1 MSNDPTTNEIASL
14 SNTILDELERAVVG
28 KREVLSL
35 LLTGILADGHVLF
48 EDLPGLAKTLIAR
61 SFAQVST
68 MQFSRVQFTPDLV
81 PGDITGSMVLDAATG
96 RGAFQPGPVF
106 ANLVLGDEIN
116 RAPPKTQAAVLEAM
130 EERQVTVD
138 GTSHQLPRPFLV
150 IATQNPIESGG
161 TYPLPEAQ
169 LDRFLMRVSV
179 GYPDNDAETEIVM
192 RRAARK
198 QESVELRTIID
209 TNTLLAMQAAIEDV
223 YLDPTIAKYIVEIV
237 HATRSSGLLQV
248 GASPRGS
255 LGLMKVARARAA
267 IMGRNF
273 VTPDDVVEM
282 AVPVLAHRV
291 MLTPDEW
298 LRGQSTPDVI
308 TACVASVATPP
319 TIKPPTAAPMVIRG

>member
-1 MSNDPTTNEIASL
+1 MSNDIQTL

-28 KREVLSL
+28 KREVLRL

-81 PGDITGSMVLDAATG
+81 PGDITGSTVLDPATSTG
-96 RGAFQPGPVF
+96 MFQPGPIF

-138 GTSHQLPRPFLV
+138 GTSHLLPRPFLV

-169 LDRFLMRVSV
+169 LDRFLLRASV
-179 GYPDNDAETEIVM
+179 GYPDTSAELEIVM

-198 QESVELRTIID
+198 HEDVELRTVVDATTIV
-209 TNTLLAMQAAIEDV
+209 AMQAAVEEV
-223 YLDPTIAKYIVEIV
+223 YLDETVAEYIVQIV
-237 HATRSSGLLQV
+237 QETRSSPHLQA

-255 LGLMKVARARAA
+255 LGLMKVARAHAA

-273 VTPDDVVEM
+273 VIPDDVVAM
-282 AVPVLAHRV
+282 AIPVLAHRV

-298 LRGQSTPDVI
+298 LRGRSAADVVES
-308 TACVASVATPP
+308 CVHSIATPP
-319 TIKPPTAAPMVIRG
+319 SVKPPTAAPAVITT

>member
-1 MSNDPTTNEIASL
+1 MSSTDIETL

-28 KREVLSL
+28 KRDVLRL
-35 LLTGILADGHVLF
+35 LLTGVLADGHILF

-68 MQFSRVQFTPDLV
+68 LQFSRVQFTPDLV
-81 PGDITGSMVLDAATG
+81 PGDITGSVVLDIESQQG
-96 RGAFQPGPVF
+96 VFQPGPIF

-130 EERQVTVD
+130 EERQVTID
-138 GTSHQLPRPFLV
+138 GTSHPLPRPFLV

-169 LDRFLMRVSV
+169 LDRFLLRASV
-179 GYPDNDAETEIVM
+179 GYPGPEAELEIVL
-192 RRAARK
+192 RRAGRK
-198 QESVELRTIID
+198 TDAVDLRTIVD
-209 TNTLLAMQAAIEDV
+209 ANTIVAMQRACEEV
-223 YLDPTIAKYIVEIV
+223 YLDDTVAKYIVAIV
-237 HATRSSGLLQV
+237 QATRDNPRLQA

-255 LGLMKVARARAA
+255 LGLMKAARAHAA

-273 VTPDDVVEM
+273 VVPDDVIEM

-291 MLTPDEW
+291 LLTPDEW
-298 LRGQSTPDVI
+298 LRGNSPSDVI
-308 TACVASVATPP
+308 DQCMASVATPP
-319 TIKPPTAAPMVIRG
+319 TIKPANAAPAVILT